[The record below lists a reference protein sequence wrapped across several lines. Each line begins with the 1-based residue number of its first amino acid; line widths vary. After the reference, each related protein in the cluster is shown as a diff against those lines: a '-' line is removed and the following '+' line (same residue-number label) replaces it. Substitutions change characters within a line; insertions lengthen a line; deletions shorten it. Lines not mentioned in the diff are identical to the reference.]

1 MRLAKGLRERMLIQ
15 LADPDSYQIIASVLK
30 GSKSAIAIGRE
41 LNLPSSTLYR
51 KISELKE
58 CALLMTDTFVVR
70 PDGRREALYACTFKE
85 IAFRTTE
92 EGLELELTPTERS
105 LEKRWFELF
114 FFSR

>member
-1 MRLAKGLRERMLIQ
+1 MRVATGLRERMLVQ
-15 LADPDSYQIIASVLK
+15 LADPDSFRIVSSVLTE
-30 GSKSAIAIGRE
+30 SKSAMAIGKE

-70 PDGRREALYACTFKE
+70 ADGKREALYTCTFKE
-85 IAFRTTE
+85 IVFRTTE
-92 EGLELELTPTERS
+92 HALELELVPTERS

-114 FFSR
+114 FTR